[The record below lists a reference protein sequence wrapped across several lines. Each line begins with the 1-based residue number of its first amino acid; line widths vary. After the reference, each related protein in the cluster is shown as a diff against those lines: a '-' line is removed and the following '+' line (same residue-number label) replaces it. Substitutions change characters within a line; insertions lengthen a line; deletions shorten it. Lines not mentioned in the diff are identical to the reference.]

1 MAEKPS
7 ASEHPIVPT
16 VKWPAPEPTTFHSL
30 PFEIREQIWMETLT
44 PRLIYLHPS
53 KRHILT
59 DYDPTKRCTEDSRH
73 CVVSVRFNH
82 SVHTPGVLPGDEF
95 RSYSSF
101 ALPEPSTIWE
111 EDLPSQGEQ
120 AKFMVGR
127 PLQYRS
133 ADPPAALYVC
143 SESRR
148 AAIRKGYVLAFR
160 GKNLHLEG
168 EDKEYWE
175 KNNLSEKGVWVDF
188 ERDMIMVDVSLN
200 PDPHPRCESLR
211 PLRLMKSYAR
221 RDTRRVKRI
230 ALGGP
235 MSKILKAMRGKH
247 VRIPQRPEMAQY
259 GWRQG
264 WMRSIGFKALEE
276 IWVDDEFSQISPVLS
291 RPEQAESRIT
301 TEMERGMSFFPK
313 VADADIQPLPIV
325 KVVRGAQWD
334 EHF

>member
-1 MAEKPS
+1 MTDTPS
-7 ASEHPIVPT
+7 TSEGPIVPT
-16 VKWPAPEPTTFHSL
+16 VAWPAPEPTTFHSL
-30 PFEIREQIWMETLT
+30 PFELREQIWMETLT

-53 KRHILT
+53 KRHVLT
-59 DYDPTKRCTEDSRH
+59 DYDPAKRCTEDSRH

-82 SVHTPGVLPGDEF
+82 SVHTPGITPAEEF

-111 EDLPSQGEQ
+111 GDLPPQEEQ

-127 PLQYRS
+127 PLQYNS

-143 SESRR
+143 SESRQ

-160 GKNLHLEG
+160 GKDLHLEG

-175 KNNLSEKGVWVDF
+175 KNNLGEKGVWVDF
-188 ERDMIMVDVSLN
+188 ERDMIMVDVSLD

-221 RDTRRVKRI
+221 RDTRRVQRL
-230 ALGGP
+230 ALGDTC
-235 MSKILKAMRGKH
+235 R
-247 VRIPQRPEMAQY
+247 RPEMARQS
-259 GWRQG
+259 WRQG

-276 IWVDDEFSQISPVLS
+276 IWVDDEFSQLSPILS
-291 RPEQAESRIT
+291 GPERAESRIT

-313 VADADIQPLPIV
+313 VENAEILPLPVV